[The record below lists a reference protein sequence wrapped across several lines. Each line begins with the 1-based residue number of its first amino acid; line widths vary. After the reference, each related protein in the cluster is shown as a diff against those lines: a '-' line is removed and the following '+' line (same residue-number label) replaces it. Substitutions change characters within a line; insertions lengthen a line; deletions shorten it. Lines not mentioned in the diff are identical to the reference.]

1 VKDLIIFVK
10 SIIKVSLKLVACF
23 QCKDFT
29 SSALSGL
36 SQPLTVYYFTGL
48 VIMCCQNTLWVSM
61 KSELK

>member
-1 VKDLIIFVK
+1 VNDLIIFVK

-23 QCKDFT
+23 QCKD
-29 SSALSGL
+29 L

-61 KSELK
+61 KS